1 MKGPANGPGG
11 RGKVAAK
18 RKAAKKT
25 AAKKSTPKA
34 KPKTARAAGEQRE
47 VHYSDLR
54 KVMLASVLK
63 RLK

>member
-1 MKGPANGPGG
+1 MRA
-11 RGKVAAK
+11 RRMVTVAAK
-18 RKAAKKT
+18 RKAAKKS
-25 AAKKSTPKA
+25 AAKKSAAKA
-34 KPKTARAAGEQRE
+34 KPKTARPAKAGREERE

>member
-1 MKGPANGPGG
+1 V
-11 RGKVAAK
+11 KVAAK
-18 RKAAKKT
+18 RK
-25 AAKKSTPKA
+25 
-34 KPKTARAAGEQRE
+34 TARPAGAGGEQRE